1 MSAAGGKSVTLL
13 LADDNPLIR
22 DLVSKALDSV
32 CEIVLAEDGADAL
45 LKVIDAPPDLILCD
59 YKMPGLDGRQLFE
72 KLRGRQTTRHIPFL
86 FMASRADIEE
96 RLRPLVDGVED
107 FVTKPFL
114 VKDLVRITKKVVDR
128 LHLEKLQ
135 KSASRPGVIQG
146 RLEEM
151 SMIDLMQSLEMGQ
164 KSCRLIVKKG
174 GEKGELYFGG
184 GQCRDARAGELE
196 GDDAVYR
203 VVLWTE
209 GEFEIDFNAA
219 NASTKTTTT
228 RTTTGLLMEALRLM
242 DEASR
247 DADVV
252 AT

>member
-1 MSAAGGKSVTLL
+1 MSAAAGGKSVTLL
-13 LADDNPLIR
+13 LAEDNPLIR
-22 DLVSKALDSV
+22 DLVLTALQPI
-32 CEIVLAEDGADAL
+32 CEVVLADDGADAL
-45 LKVIDAPPDLILCD
+45 LKVIDEPPDLILCD

-72 KLRGRQTTRHIPFL
+72 KLRGRQSTRHIPFL

-135 KSASRPGVIQG
+135 TKASRPGVIQG

-164 KSCRLIVKKG
+164 KSCRLVVQKG
-174 GEKGELYFGG
+174 PERGELYFAN
-184 GQCRDARAGELE
+184 GQCRDAKSGDVE

-219 NASTKTTTT
+219 NASTRTSTT
-228 RTTTGLLMEALRLM
+228 RTTTGLLMEAMRLM

-247 DADVV
+247 DEV
-252 AT
+252 AK